1 MKVEYIK
8 SHSSGNRGKIA
19 EVSDSF
25 GHYLIISGHALQ
37 LTNKKDKSTYKTKD
51 DVSK

>member
-1 MKVEYIK
+1 MKIEYIK
-8 SHSSGNRGKIA
+8 SHKSGNRGKIA

-37 LTNKKDKSTYKTKD
+37 LTNKMDKRVYKTKGN
-51 DVSK
+51 VSK